1 MFLERRATQEV
12 LKALEW
18 SPVVLVEG
26 PRQAGKS
33 VLVRELVGATRPASY
48 VTLDDAVVLSAAR
61 EDPQGFVF
69 ALPDPVV
76 IDEVQRAPEVFLPIK
91 LSVDRD
97 RRPGRFTLTGSA
109 NVLLLPRLS
118 DSLSGRMRIVT
129 LWPLSQGEID
139 GIPEGFLDA
148 VFADGP
154 IPHFGGV
161 ETRLG
166 IAERIVRG
174 GFPESVALPAG
185 AARDGWMR
193 GYTTTL
199 LERDVRELAA
209 IAERVALPRLLRL
222 LAARSGTLLNVAD
235 LARSTGIARATLDR
249 YLALFTQTFAVRFVP
264 AWAGDVARRL
274 MKSPKVLWVDSGM
287 AAHLVGL
294 DASRL
299 LEDPDT
305 LGPML
310 ETFVGGELL
319 KQIASSEERI
329 ELMHYRDSQGSE
341 VDWVLED
348 SRGRLVGVEVK
359 STSSPSARDFKGLR
373 SFAASVGK
381 RFHRGVVLHT
391 GTTAAPMGEGMWALP
406 VDALW
411 RLPAGPKDSGRHPP
425 LSSNRGDLY
434 R

>member
-1 MFLERRATQEV
+1 MLLNRRATGTV
-12 LKALEW
+12 LEALEW

-33 VLVRELVGATRPASY
+33 VLVRELVGATRPADY
-48 VTLDDAVVLSAAR
+48 VTLDDAVVLAAAH
-61 EDPQGFVF
+61 ESPQDFVF
-69 ALPDPVV
+69 GLPDPVV
-76 IDEVQRAPEVFLPIK
+76 IDEVQRAPEIFLPIK

-118 DSLSGRMRIVT
+118 DSLAGRMRIVT
-129 LWPLSQGEID
+129 LWPLSQAEID
-139 GIPEGFLDA
+139 GTPARLLDT

-154 IPHFGGV
+154 IPHFEGAD
-161 ETRLG
+161 TRPG

-174 GFPESVALPAG
+174 GFPEAVALPAG

-193 GYTTTL
+193 AYTTTL

-209 IAERVALPRLLRL
+209 IGERVALPRLLRL
-222 LAARSGTLLNVAD
+222 LASRSGTLLNVAD

-249 YLALFTQTFAVRFVP
+249 YLALFQQTFAVRFVP

-274 MKSPKVLWVDSGM
+274 VKSPKVLLTDSGL
-287 AAHLVGL
+287 AANLMGL
-294 DASRL
+294 DAVRL
-299 LEDPDT
+299 LEDPDR

-310 ETFVGGELL
+310 ETFVGGEIL
-319 KQIASSEERI
+319 KQIATREGRV
-329 ELMHYRDSQGSE
+329 ELMHYRDGQGNE

-359 STSSPSARDFKGLR
+359 STASPSGRDFKGLR
-373 SFAASVGK
+373 SFAARVGD
-381 RFHRGVVLHT
+381 RFHRGIVLHT
-391 GTTAAPMGEGMWALP
+391 GTTAVQMGEGMWALP

-411 RLPAGPKDSGRHPP
+411 RL
-425 LSSNRGDLY
+425 
-434 R
+434 